1 MKKWLQIGWGIIVI
15 CAGNQLAFPEDF
27 STTNR
32 ETLGNFWQA
41 AEEKQRPV
49 TVLSFGDSMADSYR
63 SPTFYLMKKLE
74 ARLGTAGYSLVN
86 YDNKT
91 MYQLIGA
98 TTYLATTPVWFST
111 YFSIPAGSGVWW
123 ESLSPAGGVISDEVG
138 IFYVRHPQGG
148 LLALSIS
155 TNSGPWATNL
165 VLDGFSATPMGCF
178 TNVNLPLNRYRLRVD
193 GISGTN
199 FVIGPHLLQA
209 HTNGLHVV
217 FADYAGIA
225 LPNVMA
231 VPASIREPIFAA
243 LRPDLLVWHMKEP
256 IEPLRSG
263 MEACETWWTNAW
275 PKCDVLYIGTPNAI
289 QDLTEPATATTNQ
302 NRIVREVAVSHR
314 RGYVDM
320 MQPGESYAAL
330 TASGL
335 LSSDGVHLTAAG
347 GQWGAEIMWRDMNLF
362 ALGLPRSLN
371 LQSAGTSLN
380 VTFDAKSVA
389 NYELQSSSNLV
400 NWSSVFTVNG
410 EGRFRASIPTTA
422 SGRQFFRLNLTPN

>member
-1 MKKWLQIGWGIIVI
+1 MGAFCI
-15 CAGNQLAFPEDF
+15 CVGKQLACSEDF

-32 ETLGNFWQA
+32 EALANFWNT

-74 ARLGTAGYSLVN
+74 TRLGIAGYSLVN

-123 ESLSPAGGVISDEVG
+123 ESQSPAGGVISDEVG

-165 VLDGFSATPMGCF
+165 VLDGFSPTPMGCF
-178 TNVNLPLNRYRLRVD
+178 TNVSLPLNRYRLRVD

-209 HTNGLHVV
+209 HTNGLHIV
-217 FADYAGIA
+217 FADMYGIS
-225 LPNVMA
+225 LQNVIN
-231 VPASIREPIFAA
+231 VPASIREPIFAT

-263 MEACETWWTNAW
+263 MEACESWWTNAW
-275 PKCDVLYIGTPNAI
+275 PNCDVLYIGTPNTI

-320 MQPGESYAAL
+320 MQPGVSYAAL

-347 GQWGAEIMWRDMNLF
+347 GQWGAEIIWKDMNLF
-362 ALGLPRSLN
+362 ALGLPRSLA
-371 LQSAGTSLN
+371 LQPTNG
-380 VTFDAKSVA
+380 
-389 NYELQSSSNLV
+389 LV
-400 NWSSVFTVNG
+400 CVSF
-410 EGRFRASIPTTA
+410 ATA
-422 SGRQFFRLNLTPN
+422 SGAIYGLQTSTNLLDWSPILSVSGNGTSQATNLAPVAKQFFRLNLTPN